1 MKTLKKRISILL
13 TIVLLTFLLSACK
26 ASPANEAL
34 KENKSLSGK
43 NEDASKDISNDT
55 KKTDETSKDTS
66 NETSKDTTNGS
77 SKDIAEDKANVQ
89 EAKDNE
95 NKNLI
100 KVLYS
105 SGLCGIPLH
114 IAKQLEFFEAEGLV
128 EGEDYEY
135 VTSSLSG
142 VEMLTTGQADVS
154 FGLVAAM
161 LAPLDNGLEAKTVL
175 GIHTGCILLLAG
187 TDTGIS
193 SVSELK
199 GKKIGVQQLA
209 SSAHIVAQRV
219 LASEGIGSTVE
230 NMEVEFVTY
239 GKDDLPIALKEGAV
253 DAIAIGDPQATIL
266 INEGDGVE
274 LFNSATDDLLK
285 DEYCCSLWVR
295 NEALEKYPDEVTKV
309 VTAIQKASAWV
320 DQNTDLAAKIQLDN
334 EWLVGDLEIDRQ
346 VLKTYKYLPSVSGV
360 ETALTRNILEM
371 KELGLIRKDTNAE
384 DLAKS
389 SFLRLEGLVDE
400 IVGTVESPIDPNTQI
415 KNDK

>member
-55 KKTDETSKDTS
+55 KKTDETSKDTSNETSKDTS

-199 GKKIGVQQLA
+199 GKKIGVQQL
-209 SSAHIVAQRV
+209 
-219 LASEGIGSTVE
+219 
-230 NMEVEFVTY
+230 EVEFVTY

-334 EWLVGDLEIDRQ
+334 EWLVGDLEID
-346 VLKTYKYLPSVSGV
+346 
-360 ETALTRNILEM
+360 
-371 KELGLIRKDTNAE
+371 
-384 DLAKS
+384 
-389 SFLRLEGLVDE
+389 
-400 IVGTVESPIDPNTQI
+400 
-415 KNDK
+415 

>member
-1 MKTLKKRISILL
+1 MKSLKKRISILL

-55 KKTDETSKDTS
+55 KKTDETSKDTL

-230 NMEVEFVTY
+230 NMEVEFITY

-266 INEGDGVE
+266 INEGAGVE

-295 NEALEKYPDEVTKV
+295 NEALEKHPDEVTKV